1 MVFLGGGI
9 LIAVARSGR
18 GRSYI
23 FGGDTV
29 ITFGFG
35 IGGEGIG
42 MVTCQCGIAND
53 LLWLGSPLH
62 KVVGDGGGSLGFTI
76 GIGFAEDSGCTSMK
90 MSPFGGGEAIVEV
103 TDQQWLPE
111 MIADTRTPALF
122 C

>member
-35 IGGEGIG
+35 IGREGIG
-42 MVTCQCGIAND
+42 TVTCQCGIAND

-62 KVVGDGGGSLGFTI
+62 KVGGDGGGSLGFTI
-76 GIGFAEDSGCTSMK
+76 GIGLAEGSGCRSVNVI
-90 MSPFGGGEAIVEV
+90 SFGCGKSIVEV
-103 TDQQWLPE
+103 T
-111 MIADTRTPALF
+111 
-122 C
+122 